1 MPEPFEQEKSWK
13 LEALRKTFS
22 YHDLAIFYPRGPQTM
37 KTHVE
42 KFLENLVVISK
53 EFCDLDNMNF
63 SAKSNN
69 QTSEKL
75 QRILS
80 NCLVIR
86 VKPLSPTAAYRLT
99 EKGFEKFKVF
109 MSTKGL
115 KIDKQEMLRYQKIQ
129 LKLIHELTEKV
140 QAMQKHLI

>member
-37 KTHVE
+37 KTYVE
-42 KFLENLVVISK
+42 KFLEERVAVPK
-53 EFCDLDNMNF
+53 EFCDLDDMNF
-63 SAKSNN
+63 SAKPNN

-75 QRILS
+75 QRVLS

-86 VKPLSPTAAYRLT
+86 IKPLSPTAAYRLT
-99 EKGFEKFKVF
+99 EKGFEKFIDF
-109 MSTKGL
+109 MKSKGL
-115 KIDKQEMLRYQKIQ
+115 KIKKQEILRYQKVQ
-129 LKLIHELTEKV
+129 LKLMHELTEKV
-140 QAMQKHLI
+140 QTMQKHLI